1 MRTGYSLHQLTV
13 VVTAAA
19 CAAVAGYRSYTAFTE
34 WVADVP
40 AASALALGTTP
51 DRRSSEATIRR
62 LLQAVDPHLLSTTI
76 GVWLAGRATT
86 TSASGR
92 AIASITEAATE
103 ASGVGLVVRQGFRL
117 PRQSNPGTG
126 LPPSHRVAA
135 PAPPPGRARPS
146 PATAGSTPQTIERR
160 PKDSHDDTGNPER
173 SETN

>member
-19 CAAVAGYRSYTAFTE
+19 CAAVAGYRSYAAFTE

-51 DRRSSEATIRR
+51 DRRSSEARIRR

-92 AIASITEAATE
+92 AIASTAGAQ
-103 ASGVGLVVRQGFRL
+103 A
-117 PRQSNPGTG
+117 PRRPM
-126 LPPSHRVAA
+126 
-135 PAPPPGRARPS
+135 PGRHMAENPS
-146 PATAGSTPQTIERR
+146 PTRLHAL
-160 PKDSHDDTGNPER
+160 K
-173 SETN
+173 